1 VSAEETDLL
10 RQLAAKVDGLAAEVV
25 RLRERLPPQLVT
37 IDKAAELLGVSR
49 STIKRKVAAGEI
61 RARHVGR
68 SVRVDV
74 SDYAKRAA

>member
-25 RLRERLPPQLVT
+25 RLRERMPPQLVT
-37 IDKAAELLGVSR
+37 IPEAAELLGVSV
-49 STIKRKVAAGEI
+49 STIKRKVKAREI
-61 RARHVGR
+61 PAKHVGR

-74 SDYAKRAA
+74 SSYAA